1 MIGGDSGLMLPA
13 MSLSDQVS
21 KVAQRLADEYSGR
34 VPDPVVRSFVD
45 EAYREME
52 SAKVTTFVPVLVDRS
67 VRARIRELQPA

>member
-1 MIGGDSGLMLPA
+1 MLPA

-45 EAYREME
+45 EAYHEME
-52 SAKVTTFVPVLVDRS
+52 SAKITAFVPVLVDRS